1 MQLLKFDKK
10 PEKGERQK
18 STRSGGVVIS
28 EGEQVG
34 TRKRE
39 ISSHLTGPGHV
50 LWSISFIVSK
60 GVSLIKRQP
69 IKGSVACKVTVIR
82 FSGVIIKHVAGER
95 LNHHHTFWHHYYTL
109 QHGKEWWWWGGTQW
123 VGSWETERHG
133 AWREREARKT
143 EREAYRMRWRKPE
156 REQERWHWTLYCSAT
171 SWTASEVISQVFCLY
186 FPVCK
191 WKMYTS

>member
-18 STRSGGVVIS
+18 STRSSGVAIS

-109 QHGKEWWWWGGTQW
+109 QHGKEWWWGGELDEW
-123 VGSWETERHG
+123 V
-133 AWREREARKT
+133 
-143 EREAYRMRWRKPE
+143 PE
-156 REQERWHWTLYCSAT
+156 RLRDMGHGEKERREKQKEKH
-171 SWTASEVISQVFCLY
+171 TAWDGESLSENKKDDIGHCTAQPLLE
-186 FPVCK
+186 
-191 WKMYTS
+191 